1 MTRKCSHI
9 LPSTLSQHEYWME
22 LAGLKVG
29 HAIKNDIDLR
39 VVNGYFKQAI
49 PTHVITCL
57 CHIWN
62 RNQGHK
68 NGPERGSKNVIRI
81 YNCHVFTLLLFIA
94 LFLISSFLGGLLP
107 TFKNPMVESREII
120 LIWFVLFVLLCSC
133 QLYEIK
139 RDKVHKFPWKKFETN
154 RPPEFPKRFQLTRGI
169 ILTYTSTFCL
179 LKKENKRKK
188 ECGAYL

>member
-9 LPSTLSQHEYWME
+9 LPSTLTQHEPWYWME

-57 CHIWN
+57 CHIRN

-68 NGPERGSKNVIRI
+68 NAPECSSNTYVIRI
-81 YNCHVFTLLLFIA
+81 YNCHVFILLLFIA
-94 LFLISSFLGGLLP
+94 LFFISSFLGGLLP
-107 TFKNPMVESREII
+107 TFKNPMVESRKII
-120 LIWFVLFVLLCSC
+120 LMSFVLLVILCSC
-133 QLYEIK
+133 QRYGIN
-139 RDKVHKFPWKKFETN
+139 RDEVDKFPWKKFETN

-169 ILTYTSTFCL
+169 ILTYTSTFCM
-179 LKKENKRKK
+179 LKK
-188 ECGAYL
+188 